1 MVRRFRV
8 VFALPQFYPSSAFS
22 LFFCVCEGIFA
33 SDSVSPGGAGYLRT
47 SLDRTR
53 ESVVEKV
60 DALGYGLSFLSFFL
74 CV

>member
-1 MVRRFRV
+1 M
-8 VFALPQFYPSSAFS
+8 Y
-22 LFFCVCEGIFA
+22 EGIFA
-33 SDSVSPGGAGYLRT
+33 DNDGSVSPGGAGYLRT